1 MVAAVHH
8 RCLRLI
14 RVAIE
19 AVYLGNLAAGEVKE
33 LEEADFFKLLEL

>member
-8 RCLRLI
+8 RCIRLI

-19 AVYLGNLAAGEVKE
+19 AIYLGNLPAGQVQE
-33 LEEADFFKLLEL
+33 LEEADFFKLLDL